1 LWEFIHIYI
10 YTLILIE
17 IYNQTY
23 FNTLFQAHIPMFI
36 NSDTQVPTHQYI
48 FLDSSFMVCLFKYMF
63 YVKYLNIIHKSSYMV
78 IYVGGNSIVTSGW
91 MYA

>member
-1 LWEFIHIYI
+1 
-10 YTLILIE
+10 
-17 IYNQTY
+17 
-23 FNTLFQAHIPMFI
+23 MFS

-48 FLDSSFMVCLFKYMF
+48 FLDYSFMVCLFKCMF
-63 YVKYLNIIHKSSYMV
+63 YVKYLNIIHKRSYMV